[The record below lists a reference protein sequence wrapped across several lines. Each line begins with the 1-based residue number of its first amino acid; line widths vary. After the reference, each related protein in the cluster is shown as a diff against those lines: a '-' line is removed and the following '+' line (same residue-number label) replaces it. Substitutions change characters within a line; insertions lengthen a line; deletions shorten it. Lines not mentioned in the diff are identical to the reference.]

1 MFCSHSKLPAHILSK
16 TGICSVTLE
25 ETTERRSNVFYMFDQ
40 NEDDLFSAEVAA
52 SDESPLLALMETV
65 VLVPMIP
72 AYTAYTYRSFL
83 RKIDPED
90 GYP

>member
-1 MFCSHSKLPAHILSK
+1 MFCSHSKHPAHIFSK
-16 TGICSVTLE
+16 TGVCSVTLE

-40 NEDDLFSAEVAA
+40 NEDDLFSTEDAA
-52 SDESPLLALMETV
+52 SDESPLFALMETV

-72 AYTAYTYRSFL
+72 AYTAYAYRAFL

-90 GYP
+90 GYS